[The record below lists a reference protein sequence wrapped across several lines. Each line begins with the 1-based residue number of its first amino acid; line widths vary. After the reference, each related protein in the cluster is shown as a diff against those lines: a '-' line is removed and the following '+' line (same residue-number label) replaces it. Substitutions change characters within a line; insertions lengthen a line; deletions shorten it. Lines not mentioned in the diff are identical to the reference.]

1 LVEKSTIP
9 VFTVKLALMEPAGTV
24 TLDGT
29 LATPLLLESAI
40 CAPPEGA
47 GPLKVTVP
55 VEDPMSGPPI
65 TLGGFSVSEAS
76 VGSCGGFTVRE
87 AVFVTPPKDAEMVTE
102 VDAAT
107 ALVVTVNVA
116 EVAPAGT
123 VTLEGTCATV
133 VSLLDSETC
142 APLEGAAALKVT
154 VPVEDCEP
162 PTTVVGFNVSEERE
176 TVGGVVE
183 VGDCSKSQTEGFGS
197 LVGST
202 TNFEGE
208 MTYARALPPDP
219 EEIVTVPLPLVGE
232 EDIEYVALNA

>member
-1 LVEKSTIP
+1 MVTLVEKSTIP

-55 VEDPMSGPPI
+55 VEDPMRGPPI

-76 VGSCGGFTVRE
+76 VGSCGGVTVRK

-102 VDAAT
+102 VDSAY
-107 ALVVTVNVA
+107 ALLVRAIVLDVT
-116 EVAPAGT
+116 EAGG
-123 VTLEGTCATV
+123 VTLEGGCVTA

-142 APLEGAAALKVT
+142 APPEGAAALKVT

-162 PTTVVGFNVSEERE
+162 PTT
-176 TVGGVVE
+176 
-183 VGDCSKSQTEGFGS
+183 
-197 LVGST
+197 
-202 TNFEGE
+202 
-208 MTYARALPPDP
+208 
-219 EEIVTVPLPLVGE
+219 
-232 EDIEYVALNA
+232 

>member
-1 LVEKSTIP
+1 MVTLVEKSTIP

-55 VEDPMSGPPI
+55 VEESERGP
-65 TLGGFSVSEAS
+65 TVARGGFSVGRAS
-76 VGSCGGFTVRE
+76 VGGGGGVTVSE
-87 AVFVTPPKDAEMVTE
+87 AVCVTPPKDAEMVTE

-142 APLEGAAALKVT
+142 R
-154 VPVEDCEP
+154 
-162 PTTVVGFNVSEERE
+162 SEERR
-176 TVGGVVE
+176 VGKECRSPGE
-183 VGDCSKSQTEGFGS
+183 AYESP
-197 LVGST
+197 
-202 TNFEGE
+202 TN
-208 MTYARALPPDP
+208 
-219 EEIVTVPLPLVGE
+219 
-232 EDIEYVALNA
+232 VAGLG

>member
-1 LVEKSTIP
+1 MEENTILVL
-9 VFTVKLALMEPAGTV
+9 TVKLALMEPAGTV
-24 TLDGT
+24 TLEGT
-29 LATPLLLESAI
+29 CAAVVLLLESAT

-47 GPLKVTVP
+47 AALKVTVP
-55 VEDPMSGPPI
+55 VEDCEPP
-65 TLGGFSVSEAS
+65 TTVAGFVVRDAS
-76 VGSCGGFTVRE
+76 IGEGGGFTVRE